1 MIEDYKNYR
10 MIKDNLRELT
20 VVNQNKLLNLLK
32 DTKIWKKE

>member
-20 VVNQNKLLNLLK
+20 VANQNRLLNLLK